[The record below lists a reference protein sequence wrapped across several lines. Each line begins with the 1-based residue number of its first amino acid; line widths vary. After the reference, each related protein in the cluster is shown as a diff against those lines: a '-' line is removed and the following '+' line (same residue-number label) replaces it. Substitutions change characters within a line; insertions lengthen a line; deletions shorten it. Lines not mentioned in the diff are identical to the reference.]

1 MRALN
6 TLIGAI
12 ALVFL
17 LPVGIF
23 FTEILLA
30 ATQTVRRASRSGER
44 RRLAILMPAH
54 NERSLIAD
62 TLHSILPQLHE
73 FDRLLVVADN
83 CTDDT
88 AAIARA
94 EGAEVLVRS
103 NLLQRGK
110 GYALDFGI
118 HHLAHDP
125 PETVIIIDA
134 DCQAASG
141 SIDRLSKVCTGT
153 GRPVQALYLMHVASS
168 GGSKMRVAQFAWVVK
183 NQARPEGLHR
193 LGLPCQLMG
202 TGMAFPWDFIRN
214 AKLATGHIVEDLK
227 LGLDMARAGAAPLFC
242 PEALVSSEFPAS
254 VEGIEGQRTRW
265 EHGHLSVLVGEVPS
279 LIWQCLRKPD
289 RALLALTLDL
299 GVPPLALLTL
309 LVAAI
314 WCASAALFAVDHA
327 VIPLGLATADA
338 ALLLLGVLMAWLR
351 YGRRIISLRNLAMAM
366 LYALWKIP
374 LYAKFLVARQMVWV
388 RSKRNEDGQ

>member
-1 MRALN
+1 MTALN
-6 TLIGAI
+6 ILVGAI
-12 ALVFL
+12 ALLFL

-30 ATQTVRRASRSGER
+30 ATQTVRKASPSGER

-54 NERSLIAD
+54 NESSLIAG
-62 TLHSILPQLHE
+62 TLRSILPQLEE
-73 FDRLLVVADN
+73 FDRLLLVADN

-88 AAIARA
+88 AVIARA

-103 NLLQRGK
+103 NLTQRGK

-118 HHLAHDP
+118 RHLTLDP
-125 PETVIIIDA
+125 PDVVIIIDA
-134 DCQAASG
+134 DCQAAPG
-141 SIDRLSKVCTGT
+141 SVDRLARACAGT
-153 GRPVQALYLMHVASS
+153 GHPIQALYLMQAALSA
-168 GGSKMRVAQFAWVVK
+168 GLKMRVAQFAWVVK

-202 TGMAFPWDFIRN
+202 TGMAFPWACIRN

-227 LGLDMARAGAAPLFC
+227 LGLDLALAGAAPLFC

-254 VEGIEGQRTRW
+254 NEGIEGQRTRW
-265 EHGHLSVLVGEVPS
+265 EHGHLSLIAGEVPA
-279 LIWQCLRKPD
+279 LIGQCLRKPD

-309 LVAAI
+309 LLVAI
-314 WCASAALFAVDHA
+314 WCASAILFAVTGA
-327 VIPLGLATADA
+327 TIPLRIATLDA
-338 ALLLLGVLMAWLR
+338 TLLLLGVLMAWLR
-351 YGRRIISLRNLAMAM
+351 YGRRIISLGNLAMAM

-374 LYAKFLVARQMVWV
+374 LYVRFLVARQIEWV
-388 RSKRNEDGQ
+388 RSKRDEQ